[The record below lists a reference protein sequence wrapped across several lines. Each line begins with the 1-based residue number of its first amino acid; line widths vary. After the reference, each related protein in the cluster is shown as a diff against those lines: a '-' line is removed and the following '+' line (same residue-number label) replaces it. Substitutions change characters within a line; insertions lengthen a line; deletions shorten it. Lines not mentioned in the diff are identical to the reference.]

1 MNNLVTREVME
12 NVAIK
17 EESIME
23 ENRVEQKIADL
34 VSRAYQEVALS
45 DEEYNDVLSR
55 LETNSLSLVN
65 KLIDNGFSG
74 RDSIGSNG
82 GTVYYEKENEKYVVA
97 INGTAVYLT
106 EHKFIEKVG
115 YRSISVKLKN
125 SGLVPCI
132 KQGKK
137 TVDCHKEI
145 CPTEFV
151 ENKKDEIQTD
161 HTNHCL
167 NCFIE
172 ETLRR
177 CTISQNNLNRQRTL
191 NRGVDWFNL
200 RFDWV
205 INKKYV
211 GKEHEKQLK
220 ELGLI
225 VKARKDGV
233 SVRVNGTPYKA
244 KQELYAVMTQASKI
258 LYGEFVYDLGNDFS
272 HEYGI
277 YLLIHMYVFGDIT
290 YKEARRFNL
299 AYWKD
304 IISNEYCE
312 EAYEYAC
319 TYIED
324 VPIMRKRKIA

>member
-137 TVDCHKEI
+137 RWI
-145 CPTEFV
+145 
-151 ENKKDEIQTD
+151 
-161 HTNHCL
+161 
-167 NCFIE
+167 
-172 ETLRR
+172 
-177 CTISQNNLNRQRTL
+177 
-191 NRGVDWFNL
+191 
-200 RFDWV
+200 V
-205 INKKYV
+205 I
-211 GKEHEKQLK
+211 
-220 ELGLI
+220 
-225 VKARKDGV
+225 
-233 SVRVNGTPYKA
+233 
-244 KQELYAVMTQASKI
+244 
-258 LYGEFVYDLGNDFS
+258 
-272 HEYGI
+272 
-277 YLLIHMYVFGDIT
+277 
-290 YKEARRFNL
+290 RRFVLQNL
-299 AYWKD
+299 
-304 IISNEYCE
+304 
-312 EAYEYAC
+312 
-319 TYIED
+319 
-324 VPIMRKRKIA
+324 